1 MDTNKVLK
9 ITAFNLSIAVISVL
23 LFSNRIVEMEL
34 FGGGIFETA
43 LRVTF
48 VFVALMSFAVGNY
61 AILTKR
67 PVKVIQEFEVK
78 TPEECIRALKRQ
90 NLKRTFSKDISLIIK
105 QADRFTQKEETI
117 DEILLQKFNAE
128 GMSYSKFK
136 KAIVDLNHLF
146 YMNIRS
152 ILNKL
157 EVFDEA
163 DYLRTKRGFNR
174 YKSFPSG
181 NENQSGKFSNEF
193 IESKMALY
201 NEYINFVNEAVED
214 NEEMLLKLDRL
225 ILEIS
230 KFTSIEEGE
239 LEKMS
244 AMIEIEDLI
253 DKTKLYK

>member
-1 MDTNKVLK
+1 METNKIFK
-9 ITAFNLSIAVISVL
+9 IAALNISIAAIIVV
-23 LFSNRIVEMEL
+23 LFSEGFVGMEL
-34 FGGGIFETA
+34 FGGSILGTA
-43 LRVTF
+43 LSFTAI
-48 VFVALMSFAVGNY
+48 FVALMSFAIGNY
-61 AILTKR
+61 AILTKET
-67 PVKVIQEFEVK
+67 PKETQDFEVR

-90 NLKRTFSKDISLIIK
+90 NLKRTFTKDISLIVK
-105 QADRFTQKEETI
+105 QTNRFKQKEDTI
-117 DEILLQKFNAE
+117 DEILLQKFNSE

-136 KAIVDLNHLF
+136 KAIDNLENLF

-157 EVFDEA
+157 EVFDES

-174 YKSFPSG
+174 YKSFPGG
-181 NENQSGKFSNEF
+181 NENQSGNFSNEF
-193 IESKMALY
+193 IESKMELY
-201 NEYINFVNEAVED
+201 NEYINFVHEAVED

-225 ILEIS
+225 LLEIS

-239 LEKMS
+239 LEKMN